1 MTPELR
7 EDDLPGIGR
16 RYTVPCSDGRSL
28 TIVVHNSG
36 RRDVYLFPP
45 RGNEAVSVAMD
56 EPEARLAGAVLSGS
70 HSPPEAVDEVDRVV
84 RDLAIEWVALSP
96 GSPGAGRSIEDLHIR
111 SSTGVSV
118 MAILRDH
125 HVIHGPRDSEML
137 QAGDRLVVA
146 GRRSSMPA
154 FRRLVVGS

>member
-1 MTPELR
+1 MAEDELR

-16 RYTVPCSDGRSL
+16 RYTVPCSDGRTL

-36 RRDVYLFPP
+36 RRDVYVFPP
-45 RGNEAVSVAMD
+45 RGEAVSVAMD
-56 EPEARLAGAVLSGS
+56 EQEAMLAGAVLSGA
-70 HSPPEAVDEVDRVV
+70 HSPPKAIEEVEGVV
-84 RDLAIEWVALSP
+84 RDLAIEWVSLTP

-111 SSTGVSV
+111 SATGVNV

-125 HVIHGPRDSEML
+125 NVIHAPRDAEQL

-146 GRRSSMPA
+146 GRKSNMPA